1 MTLAAGRR
9 LGPYEVLS
17 SLGAG
22 GMGEVYRARDT
33 RLGRQVAVKVLPERF
48 GADSDRLRRFADEA
62 RAASALNHPNI
73 LTIHDV
79 GEADGSPYVVYELL
93 EGETLREE
101 LLTGSLPPKKVL
113 RHAIGIARGLAAAHE
128 KGIVHRDLKPENLF
142 VTKDGRVKILDFG
155 LAKLTPPE
163 TFRGSLTDAPTQT
176 PGTEPGVI
184 LGTVGYMSPEQ
195 VRGGTADRRSDI
207 FAFGTILYEM
217 LTGQRA
223 FKRDTVAETMA
234 AILKEERP
242 PLPESGRQIP
252 AELVRVLDHC
262 LEKNAQ
268 ERFQSAGDIA
278 FALSALPG
286 QPAESVSGAAPRR
299 GSRRRLAW
307 AGALLALLVLA
318 GGAFLWQ
325 RGRKTGGRRIQA
337 AASDRRSIAVLP
349 FQNFS
354 PDPEN
359 AFFADGMTEDILAQ
373 LSKIQNLKVVS
384 RTSVMRYKGTQKP
397 IREIAAE
404 LGVATILEGSV
415 RRAGNRVRI
424 VGQLVDA
431 STDEHLWS
439 ETYDRQLEDVFAIQ
453 TDVAQRIAGSLQATL
468 SSAEKKRIEGRPTEN
483 FLAYDLY
490 LKGREQYNRLRRED
504 NETAIEYFQKALQLD
519 PALAPAYAGLGDAY
533 AQRARRFGFTESWLD
548 SSLEASRKAIALA
561 PELPEGHKALGL
573 AYLVKGANRESLESS
588 RRAVDLSP
596 SYSSAVNNVA
606 TALFALG
613 RLDEALLWSRR
624 AVSLD
629 PRDPVSAVLMGTVRD
644 ALGDTAAA
652 EASFRRALELQ
663 PDLGQTHGRLIDF
676 YLRHRRDREALELAR
691 TPRLGPPEPSAIT
704 VGEAELVAGDPGRAR
719 ELLEQILPLMRGVR
733 LGRLSGVGV
742 ETYLASLHLRAGRRA
757 QADALLAESL
767 TTDQRHLEN
776 GNQDWSV
783 PFDMACVHALR
794 SEKDEAFRWLDLAVE
809 SGWRGWPLGTRS
821 PLLDP
826 LRSDERLGRLE
837 ARVAALVSEMR
848 RRAGLS

>member
-1 MTLAAGRR
+1 MALPAGHR

-17 SLGAG
+17 PLGAG

-33 RLGRQVAVKVLPERF
+33 RLGRQVAVKVLPEGF
-48 GADSDRLRRFADEA
+48 GADSDRLRRFGDEA

-79 GEADGSPYVVYELL
+79 GEAGGSPYVVSELL

-101 LLTGSLPPKKVL
+101 LLLGPLPPKRVVQY
-113 RHAIGIARGLAAAHE
+113 AIGIARGLAAAHE

-155 LAKLTPPE
+155 LAKLRAPE
-163 TFRGSLTDAPTQT
+163 TADGPLTEAPTQT

-195 VRGGTADRRSDI
+195 VRGEPADQRSDI
-207 FAFGTILYEM
+207 FAFGAILYEM

-223 FKRDTVAETMA
+223 FRRDTLVETMT

-242 PLPESGRQIP
+242 PLSESGRKIP
-252 AELVRVLDHC
+252 AELVRLVDHC
-262 LEKNAQ
+262 LEKNPQ

-278 FALSALPG
+278 FALTAVPG
-286 QPAESVSGAAPRR
+286 HPAGPGPRAAPM
-299 GSRRRLAW
+299 RRLVW
-307 AGALLALLVLA
+307 AGAAVALVVLA
-318 GGAFLWQ
+318 GGALLW
-325 RGRKTGGRRIQA
+325 RRSQKPGARAPQSSA
-337 AASDRRSIAVLP
+337 ADRRSIAVLP

-373 LSKIQNLKVVS
+373 LSKIRNLKVVS

-397 IREIAAE
+397 MREIAAE

-431 STDEHLWS
+431 ATDEHLWS

-453 TDVAQRIAGSLQATL
+453 SDVAQRIAASLQATL
-468 SSAEKKRIEGRPTEN
+468 SPAEKKRIEGRPTEN
-483 FLAYDLY
+483 LRAYDLY
-490 LKGREQYNRLRRED
+490 LKGRDEYSRFRKED
-504 NETAIEYFQKALQLD
+504 NETAIEHFQEALKLD
-519 PALAPAYAGLGDAY
+519 PGFALGYAGLGDAY
-533 AQRARRFGFTESWLD
+533 AQRARRFGLTESWLD

-573 AYLVKGANRESLESS
+573 AYLVKGANRESLEAS

-596 SYSSAVNNVA
+596 NHSPAVNNLA

-613 RLDEALLWSRR
+613 RLDEALVWSRR
-624 AVSLD
+624 AVALD
-629 PRDPVSAVLMGTVRD
+629 PRNPISAVQMGMVLD
-644 ALGDTAAA
+644 ALAETAPA
-652 EASFRRALELQ
+652 ETSFRRAVELQ
-663 PDLGQTHGRLIDF
+663 PDLNQAHGRLIEF
-676 YLRHRRDREALELAR
+676 FLRHRR
-691 TPRLGPPEPSAIT
+691 
-704 VGEAELVAGDPGRAR
+704 
-719 ELLEQILPLMRGVR
+719 
-733 LGRLSGVGV
+733 
-742 ETYLASLHLRAGRRA
+742 
-757 QADALLAESL
+757 
-767 TTDQRHLEN
+767 
-776 GNQDWSV
+776 
-783 PFDMACVHALR
+783 
-794 SEKDEAFRWLDLAVE
+794 
-809 SGWRGWPLGTRS
+809 
-821 PLLDP
+821 
-826 LRSDERLGRLE
+826 
-837 ARVAALVSEMR
+837 
-848 RRAGLS
+848 

>member
-1 MTLAAGRR
+1 MALPAGHR

-17 SLGAG
+17 ALGAG

-33 RLGRQVAVKVLPERF
+33 RLERQVAVKVLPEGF
-48 GADSDRLRRFADEA
+48 GADPDRLRRFADEA

-79 GEADGSPYVVYELL
+79 GEAGGSPYVVSELL
-93 EGETLREE
+93 EGVTLREE
-101 LLTGSLPPKKVL
+101 LLPGPLPLKRV
-113 RHAIGIARGLAAAHE
+113 RQYAIGIARGLAAAHE

-155 LAKLTPPE
+155 LAKLRPPE
-163 TFRGSLTDAPTQT
+163 TLRGPLTEAPTEA

-184 LGTVGYMSPEQ
+184 LGTVGYMAPEQ
-195 VRGGTADRRSDI
+195 VRGEPADQRSDI

-217 LTGQRA
+217 LTGERA
-223 FKRDTVAETMA
+223 FKRDTVVETMT

-242 PLPESGRQIP
+242 PLPDSQRQIP
-252 AELVRVLDHC
+252 AEFVRVLDHC
-262 LEKNAQ
+262 LEKNPQ

-286 QPAESVSGAAPRR
+286 QPVGSGATSRR
-299 GSRRRLAW
+299 GSRRGLAW
-307 AGALLALLVLA
+307 GGAALALLVLA
-318 GGAFLWQ
+318 GAALLWQ
-325 RGRKTGGRRIQA
+325 RAQKVGARRPQA
-337 AASDRRSIAVLP
+337 TSSDRRSIAVLP
-349 FQNFS
+349 FQNLS

-359 AFFADGMTEDILAQ
+359 SFFADGMTEDILAQ
-373 LSKIQNLKVVS
+373 LSKIRNLKVVS

-397 IREIAAE
+397 LREIAAE
-404 LGVATILEGSV
+404 LGVAAILEGSV

-453 TDVAQRIAGSLQATL
+453 SDVAQRIAASLQATL
-468 SSAEKKRIEGRPTEN
+468 SPAEKKRIEGRPTEN
-483 FLAYDLY
+483 LVAYDLY
-490 LKGREQYNRLRRED
+490 LKGRESYNRFRKEE
-504 NETAIEYFQKALQLD
+504 NEKAIENFQKALKLD
-519 PALAPAYAGLGDAY
+519 PGFAQAYAGLGDCY

-548 SSLEASRKAIALA
+548 ASLEASRKAIAIA

-573 AYLVKGANRESLESS
+573 AYLVKGANRESLEAS

-596 SYSSAVNNVA
+596 NHSPAVNNLA
-606 TALFALG
+606 TVLFALG
-613 RLDEALLWSRR
+613 RLDEALLSSRR
-624 AVSLD
+624 AVALD
-629 PRDPVSAVLMGTVRD
+629 PRNPVSVVLMGMVSD
-644 ALGDTAAA
+644 ALDETGPA

-663 PDLGQTHGRLIDF
+663 PDLAQAHGRLIDF
-676 YLRHRRDREALELAR
+676 YLRRRRDREAMEQSRSALLLASLEPA
-691 TPRLGPPEPSAIT
+691 AIA
-704 VGEAELVAGDPGRAR
+704 VGEAELVAGDLERAR
-719 ELLEQILPLMRGVR
+719 ELFEQILPSVRGVR
-733 LGRLSGVGV
+733 LGRLSSTGV
-742 ETYLASLHLRAGRRA
+742 ETYLAYLHLRAGRRA
-757 QADALLAESL
+757 EADALLAESL
-767 TTDQRHLEN
+767 ATDKRQLEN

-783 PFDMACVHALR
+783 PFDMACVHALG
-794 SEKDEAFRWLDLAVE
+794 SEKDEAFRWLDRAVE

-821 PLLDP
+821 PLLDR
-826 LRSDERLGRLE
+826 LRSDERLSRIE
-837 ARVAALVSEMR
+837 ARLTAIVSQMR